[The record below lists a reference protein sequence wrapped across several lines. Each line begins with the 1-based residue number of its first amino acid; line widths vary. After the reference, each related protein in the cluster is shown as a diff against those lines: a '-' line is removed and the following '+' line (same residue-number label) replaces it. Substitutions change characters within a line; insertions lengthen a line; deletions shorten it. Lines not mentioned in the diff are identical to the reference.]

1 MVIQWPNFEVFFIYI
16 WIEFDYTSVFP
27 ERFSHFTLP
36 YFPGTGAAEQL
47 DSAGCSSWW
56 FPKCCEQGM
65 PGLLFLNIHS
75 MSAACVKVFAP
86 LSLKTTKLFNT
97 HIYKT
102 CSRSNLGLLALIWR
116 SCHGTPLRWISF
128 SLPLLHRP
136 SRLPCILSKAETP
149 FSTCHFGSSVIKPSP
164 SWHGF
169 QLGGIQFYLRAAR
182 RNSRQNNVQGV
193 RLKKICLQ
201 CCH

>member
-1 MVIQWPNFEVFFIYI
+1 M
-16 WIEFDYTSVFP
+16 FP

-65 PGLLFLNIHS
+65 PALLFLNIHS

-102 CSRSNLGLLALIWR
+102 CSWSNLGLLAHLKKLPR
-116 SCHGTPLRWISF
+116 HPLEVNLLFPALAPQTKPVVLYTVKGWDSILYLSF
-128 SLPLLHRP
+128 WQQSHYTKSFLTW
-136 SRLPCILSKAETP
+136 LS
-149 FSTCHFGSSVIKPSP
+149 
-164 SWHGF
+164 
-169 QLGGIQFYLRAAR
+169 AR
-182 RNSRQNNVQGV
+182 RDSVLSGSCQEE
-193 RLKKICLQ
+193 LKTKQ
-201 CCH
+201 CARC